1 MLRQS
6 RIDAPGAIHHIIAGC
21 IERKRM
27 LCFCDNSSKC
37 KPYGHLIMS
46 KVIPINKDPIKNL
59 SDAKFAEIE
68 KDLMDF
74 FHDAAFSNGGNT
86 PIFQAK
92 AYAKKCIA
100 KKHNFTI
107 EQAKEFV
114 SEMQLRNLDR
124 DLGLTDK
131 KET

>member
-1 MLRQS
+1 MPHQS
-6 RIDAPGAIHHIIAGC
+6 RIDAPGALHHIIAGC

-68 KDLMDF
+68 KD
-74 FHDAAFSNGGNT
+74 
-86 PIFQAK
+86 
-92 AYAKKCIA
+92 
-100 KKHNFTI
+100 
-107 EQAKEFV
+107 
-114 SEMQLRNLDR
+114 
-124 DLGLTDK
+124 
-131 KET
+131 